1 MHTQASSILWTKS
14 FSRLLGKGFF
24 LSIDVVKVACTG
36 LQSVI
41 WQALKSYALSRL
53 VLIVLFVILNAL
65 TNSSRFV
72 PLLCLCHR
80 VVWMAPFVNSQRHIC
95 TPTRVVLAVVGVTMW
110 SLDSGEYSPALQ
122 TVWWYEELKL
132 VFVFGV
138 FFLLEQV
145 MEHFTT
151 GNISNPTKNV
161 ESNVS
166 KD

>member
-132 VFVFGV
+132 VFVFG
-138 FFLLEQV
+138 FFFI
-145 MEHFTT
+145 FTT